1 MCLHM
6 FFLWDWLKLLP
17 FAAAI
22 AGSLLELKLQEGRW
36 QLFVDNQSWGAWDPA
51 TTFFVRRNDFN
62 G

>member
-1 MCLHM
+1 
-6 FFLWDWLKLLP
+6 LWDWLKLLP